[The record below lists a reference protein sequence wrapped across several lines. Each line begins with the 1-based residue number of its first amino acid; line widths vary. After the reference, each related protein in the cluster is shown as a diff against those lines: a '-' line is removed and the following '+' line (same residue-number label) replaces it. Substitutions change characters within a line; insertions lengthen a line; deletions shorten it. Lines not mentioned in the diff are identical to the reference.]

1 MSIMSLEVH
10 GTLQLRPRLTEPVNT
25 RANLLANPEE
35 DAIRCIFWC
44 VQTPNYISSPS
55 KTVSRFHPYCA
66 GLSIRYHSGIIMVKD
81 TMSTSRFQLPAE
93 VAVDEKSS
101 ELEAINRLIDIV
113 RNFDPDILAG
123 YEVQSASWGYMIE
136 RARIHFRSLSL
147 SKTDLPQNL
156 TSVTNFPE

>member
-1 MSIMSLEVH
+1 
-10 GTLQLRPRLTEPVNT
+10 
-25 RANLLANPEE
+25 
-35 DAIRCIFWC
+35 
-44 VQTPNYISSPS
+44 
-55 KTVSRFHPYCA
+55 
-66 GLSIRYHSGIIMVKD
+66 
-81 TMSTSRFQLPAE
+81 MSTSRFQLPAE